1 MKKHESVINI
11 KSLAVATKEQAWKKA
26 SKLAGFDFSLD
37 EESTA
42 AAGYPIYSA
51 DSRFEQSY
59 IADLGSAI
67 EINYID
73 EGYCESFHIRIN
85 ADALAG
91 DRDEWKKEAD
101 KFERFYLEA
110 IAELNLYK
118 AGLA

>member
-1 MKKHESVINI
+1 MKKHESIRNE

-26 SKLAGFDFSLD
+26 NKLAGFNFSLD

-51 DSRFEQSY
+51 DSKRERSY
-59 IADLGSAI
+59 IADLGTAI

-85 ADALAG
+85 ADALAA

-101 KFERFYLEA
+101 KFERLYLEA

-118 AGLA
+118 ADIA